1 MIEAHFSRYS
11 IHPGST
17 KMYQDLKNM
26 YWWNDMK
33 KSIAEFVAE
42 CPNCQRVK
50 VEHQKPRGYMQCI
63 DLPRW
68 KWDMINMDFVI
79 SLPRTS

>member
-1 MIEAHFSRYS
+1 MPKPIVCAGYRWAKKIMTEAHSSRYF

-17 KMYQDLKNM
+17 KMYQDLKDM

-33 KSIAEFVAE
+33 KSIVEFVAE

-50 VEHQKPRGYMQCI
+50 VEHQKPGGYMQCI
-63 DLPRW
+63 DFPSW
-68 KWDMINMDFVI
+68 K
-79 SLPRTS
+79 